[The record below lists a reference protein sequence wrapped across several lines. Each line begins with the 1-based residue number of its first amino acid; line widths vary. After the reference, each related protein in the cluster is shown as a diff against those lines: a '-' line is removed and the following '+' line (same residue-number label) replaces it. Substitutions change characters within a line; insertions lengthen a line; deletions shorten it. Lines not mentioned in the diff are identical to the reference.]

1 MRDRLPPI
9 LAVEDN
15 EDDAFALKRAFR
27 RSDLEIDLHLI
38 EDGKA
43 AMDYLSGTGPFAD
56 RELHPIPRVILLDLK
71 LPYLSGLEV
80 LAEIRRAPALQSLP
94 VVILSGSD
102 EARDHARANELG
114 VQGYLVKPPTA
125 ENLVEVIQP
134 WLNQSE

>member
-114 VQGYLVKPPTA
+114 VQGHLVKPPTA